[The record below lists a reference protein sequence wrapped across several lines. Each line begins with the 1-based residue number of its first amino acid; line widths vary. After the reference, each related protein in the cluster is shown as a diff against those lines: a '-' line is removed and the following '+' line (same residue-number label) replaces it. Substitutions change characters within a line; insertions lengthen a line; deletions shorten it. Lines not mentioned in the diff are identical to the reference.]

1 MNNCAIYID
10 ADNVSPKSL
19 EEILLKSSNSN
30 VIIKK
35 IFADWTHES
44 MHKWSKKAKQYGFQG
59 IQCFGNDF
67 KQTSDIYM
75 ITDII
80 NDLYSN
86 NHINMIILATS
97 DIDFTHLCHLI
108 KAKNKKLVIF
118 TPQKSSIVNLTNNNI
133 KPINL
138 NIDNKPINSNIDN
151 KPKKKKQKIVIKS
164 KDKKLEYL
172 TTAMKDSISV
182 YVSNYKKNLKKTI
195 PKDYHNIDMNNLED
209 ELNKYPKH
217 FGLIKNGNKLKI
229 YGLFHLLKYSEN
241 DFQEN
246 KSEIEF
252 KYQEIFKVYDYNMI
266 SNNI

>member
-1 MNNCAIYID
+1 
-10 ADNVSPKSL
+10 
-19 EEILLKSSNSN
+19 
-30 VIIKK
+30 
-35 IFADWTHES
+35 
-44 MHKWSKKAKQYGFQG
+44 
-59 IQCFGNDF
+59 
-67 KQTSDIYM
+67 M

-118 TPQKSSIVNLTNNNI
+118 TPQKSSIVNLTNNQ
-133 KPINL
+133 KSSLANL
-138 NIDNKPINSNIDN
+138 TNNTKPINSNIDN
-151 KPKKKKQKIVIKS
+151 KPKKKKQKMAKL

-172 TTAMKDSISV
+172 TTAMKDSISI
-182 YVSNYKKNLKKTI
+182 YISNYKKNLKKTI
-195 PKDYHNIDMNNLED
+195 PKEYQDIDISNLEE

-229 YGLFHLLKYSEN
+229 YGLFHLQKYSEN
-241 DFQEN
+241 DFKEN